1 MGGDRA
7 VRKGTGRGCLDT
19 GAIALF
25 ALLLGA
31 FAASTLLRHTGPGGR
46 ADTRADDPL
55 AREAPPVARAR
66 IRVEVRNGSGVR
78 GAAERTTALLRREGF
93 DVVDFGN
100 AERFDYDHT
109 VVIDRSE
116 KPGLAREVAVALQGV
131 PIRTAPDSTLY
142 LDVTVLIGGDL
153 PAVLGE
159 RQDRSRAARGGS
171 RAWLE
176 GVRQ

>member
-7 VRKGTGRGCLDT
+7 VRRGPGRGCLDT

-31 FAASTLLRHTGPGGR
+31 FAASTLLRHADPGGR
-46 ADTRADDPL
+46 ADTRAHDPL
-55 AREAPPVARAR
+55 VREPPPVARAR
-66 IRVEVRNGSGVR
+66 IRIEVRNGSGVR

-109 VVIDRSE
+109 VVIDRSG
-116 KPGLAREVAVALQGV
+116 KTGFASEVAVALQGV

-159 RQDRSRAARGGS
+159 RQDRSRASRGGW
-171 RAWLE
+171 RGWLKR
-176 GVRQ
+176 VRH